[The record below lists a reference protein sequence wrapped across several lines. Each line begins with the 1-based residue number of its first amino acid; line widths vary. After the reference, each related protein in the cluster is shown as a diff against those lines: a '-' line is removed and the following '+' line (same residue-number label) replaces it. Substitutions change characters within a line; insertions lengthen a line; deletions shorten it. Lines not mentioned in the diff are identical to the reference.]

1 MPQLALA
8 VLLAAAGAVRTDE
21 PARVGLIDAVR
32 AHADVLIAH
41 GRDMYGPKKTPLFV
55 CQLDVETREIPPR
68 ETKMWSTSG
77 RIGAGPTMS
86 NLQYDSDLI
95 RLLHALTDLTGEK
108 KYAAAATE
116 YLTHHLAHLPDEKGN
131 FPWGDHVGYDVVL
144 DKRQGKPDEF
154 KITLPPWDRMYAV
167 NAKATRGQIDAMKL
181 HVIDETKSWA
191 FNRHYPPGTTP
202 HSMNSS
208 GCAYI
213 AAWAFL
219 HAKTGEEKYL
229 TWARSLAGYLWSL
242 RNTETNLL
250 ASHPAD
256 PKFDCRSL
264 GDRPTRTEY
273 MGPWT
278 WHASNLLIASEFVG
292 PEKGKAFRV
301 QALAFYRAYTVRCRD
316 EKTGGLRQDFTLTG
330 KPRGEPIRPYK
341 PGDAAANWHR
351 ILLLLPAYAYGFK
364 VTREADLREAF
375 DTFGRL
381 LPLDRFRDTA
391 APPLPIDATALA
403 RGIQALTMMHEATG
417 EKGYLD
423 KADVLARYALAKH
436 LRKGLFVAGPPS
448 SGRYRGKGIDPWK
461 TYSNRGGSNAL
472 ALALLR
478 LHLLQ
483 TGRKNPIPDSPM
495 TTG

>member
-1 MPQLALA
+1 MLWLA
-8 VLLAAAGAVRTDE
+8 VVVLATGGAACAGEPTQDGLLHAVRT
-21 PARVGLIDAVR
+21 
-32 AHADVLIAH
+32 HADILVVH
-41 GRDMYGPKKTPLFV
+41 GRDTYGPTKTPLFV
-55 CQLDVETREIPPR
+55 CQLDVETRKIPPR
-68 ETKMWSTSG
+68 ETQMWSTPG
-77 RIGAGPTMS
+77 RGGAGPTMN

-95 RLLHALTDLTGEK
+95 RLLHPLTDLTGEK

-116 YLTHHLAHLPDEKGN
+116 YVTYHLKNLPDAKGN

-154 KITLPPWDRMYAV
+154 KITLPPWDRLYAV
-167 NAKATRGQIDAMKL
+167 NPKAVRGQIDALKL
-181 HVIDETKSWA
+181 HVIDGSKSWA

-219 HAKTGEEKYL
+219 HAKTGEAKYL
-229 TWARSLAGYLWSL
+229 TWARSMADYLWSR
-242 RNTETNLL
+242 RNPETNLL

-256 PKFDCRSL
+256 PKFDCTSL
-264 GDRPTRTEY
+264 HDRPTRTEY

-278 WHASNLLIASEFVG
+278 WHASNLLIASQFVG
-292 PEKGKAFRV
+292 AEKGKAFRD
-301 QALAFYRAYTVRCRD
+301 QAVAFYRAYTVRCRD

-330 KPRGEPIRPYK
+330 KPLGEPIRPYK
-341 PGDAAANWHR
+341 PSDPAPNWHR
-351 ILLLLPAYAYGFK
+351 VLLLLPAYAYGFK

-375 DTFGRL
+375 DTFLRL
-381 LPLDRFRDTA
+381 LPVERFRDVA

-403 RGIQALTMMHEATG
+403 RAIHALTMMHEATS
-417 EKGYLD
+417 EKRYLD
-423 KADVLARYALAKH
+423 QADVLARYALAKH
-436 LRKGLFVAGPPS
+436 FRKGLFVAGPPRS
-448 SGRYRGKGIDPWK
+448 ERYRGKGIDAWK

-478 LHLLQ
+478 LHLLRAG
-483 TGRKNPIPDSPM
+483 TKNPIPDSPM